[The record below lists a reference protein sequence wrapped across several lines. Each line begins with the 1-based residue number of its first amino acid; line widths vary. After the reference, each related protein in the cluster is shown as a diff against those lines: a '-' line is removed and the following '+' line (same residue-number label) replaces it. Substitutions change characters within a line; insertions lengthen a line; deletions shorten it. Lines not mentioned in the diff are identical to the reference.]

1 MHHHRD
7 CVSRFLITGGGYLG
21 RYPPGSYTSP
31 GQVHHRAS
39 TPAWASTP
47 LGRYTLPPR
56 QVHPSRQVHP
66 PPGAVH
72 AGRYG
77 QQAGG
82 THPTGMHS
90 CRNNHLL
97 RLVLGRNWGFEAG
110 LNGGPRISNIT
121 WQMQNYF
128 DLNPTSGDV

>member
-7 CVSRFLITGGGYLG
+7 CVSRFLFTGGGYLG
-21 RYPPGSYTSP
+21 RYLPGRYTSP
-31 GQVHHRAS
+31 GQVQPRAG
-39 TPAWASTP
+39 TPPWAGTP
-47 LGRYTLPPR
+47 CPPR
-56 QVHPSRQVHP
+56 QVHPSRQVRP
-66 PPGAVH
+66 PLGAVH

-97 RLVLGRNWGFEAG
+97 RLVLGRNWCFEAG
-110 LNGGPRISNIT
+110 LNSGPRISNIT